1 MPMPGIASI
10 KNKEELMAYDPE
22 KYREK
27 REKVLGIKKRG
38 IGFRTLAMIV
48 SVLVV
53 AGLGVVTVPRAV
65 SYMAI
70 RNLDDAVFK
79 LESGASWP
87 KTAISELSAMEGV
100 KQIVQD
106 KNGSR
111 LVVTYDHRKVKTD
124 AVIEGFVR
132 QDLRVI
138 LLNEVN
144 HRRHRTTMKH
154 EEEDS
159 EAP

>member
-1 MPMPGIASI
+1 
-10 KNKEELMAYDPE
+10 MAYNPE

-38 IGFRTLAMIV
+38 IGFGTLAVII

-53 AGLGVVTVPRAV
+53 SGLAAVTVPRAV
-65 SYMAI
+65 SYMAT
-70 RNLDDAVFK
+70 RNLDDAIFK
-79 LESGASWP
+79 LESGSSWP

-124 AVIEGFVR
+124 DVIEGFVR
-132 QDLRVI
+132 QDLKVT
-138 LLNEVN
+138 LLNEIN
-144 HRRHRTTMKH
+144 HRQHRTTMKD
-154 EEEDS
+154 EEEDG
-159 EAP
+159 ETP

>member
-1 MPMPGIASI
+1 MV
-10 KNKEELMAYDPE
+10 YDPE

-38 IGFRTLAMIV
+38 IGFGTLAVIV

-53 AGLGVVTVPRAV
+53 AGLGAITVPQAV
-65 SYMAI
+65 SYMVT
-70 RNLDDAVFK
+70 RNLEDAIFK
-79 LESGASWP
+79 LESGSSWP
-87 KTAISELSAMEGV
+87 KTAILELSAMEGV

-111 LVVTYDHRKVKTD
+111 LVVTYDHRKLKTD

-132 QDLRVI
+132 QDLKVT

-144 HRRHRTTMKH
+144 HRQHRTTMKD
-154 EEEDS
+154 EEEDG

>member
-1 MPMPGIASI
+1 
-10 KNKEELMAYDPE
+10 MAYDPE

-79 LESGASWP
+79 LESGSSWP

>member
-1 MPMPGIASI
+1 MPGIANL
-10 KNKEELMAYDPE
+10 KNKGDLMAYDPE

-38 IGFRTLAMIV
+38 IGFGTLTMIV
-48 SVLVV
+48 SVFLVV
-53 AGLGVVTVPRAV
+53 GLGAVTIPQAV
-65 SYMAI
+65 SYMAT
-70 RNLDDAVFK
+70 RNLEDAIFK
-79 LESGASWP
+79 LESGSSWP
-87 KTAISELSAMEGV
+87 KAAISQLAAMEGV

-132 QDLRVI
+132 QDLKVT
-138 LLNEVN
+138 LLNEIN
-144 HRRHRTTMKH
+144 HRQHRTTMEN
-154 EEEDS
+154 EEEDG

>member
-1 MPMPGIASI
+1 MPGIASI
-10 KNKEELMAYDPE
+10 KNKEGPMAYDPK

-38 IGFRTLAMIV
+38 IGFGTLAVIV

-53 AGLGVVTVPRAV
+53 AGLGAVTVPQAV
-65 SYMAI
+65 SYMAT
-70 RNLDDAVFK
+70 RNLEDAIFK
-79 LESGASWP
+79 LESGSSWP
-87 KTAISELSAMEGV
+87 KIAISELAAMEGV

-111 LVVTYDHRKVKTD
+111 LVVTYDHRKAKTD
-124 AVIEGFVR
+124 AVMEGFAR
-132 QDLRVI
+132 QGLKVI

-144 HRRHRTTMKH
+144 HRRHQATMKD
-154 EEEDS
+154 EEEDG
-159 EAP
+159 ETP

>member
-1 MPMPGIASI
+1 MTGIASI
-10 KNKEELMAYDPE
+10 KNKEDLMAYDPE

-38 IGFRTLAMIV
+38 IGFGTLAVIV

-53 AGLGVVTVPRAV
+53 AGLGAVTVPRAV
-65 SYMAI
+65 SYMAT
-70 RNLDDAVFK
+70 RNLDDAIFK
-79 LESGASWP
+79 LESGSSWP

-106 KNGSR
+106 KNGFR

-124 AVIEGFVR
+124 AVMEGFVR
-132 QDLRVI
+132 QDLKVT

-144 HRRHRTTMKH
+144 HRQHRITMKD
-154 EEEDS
+154 EEKDIET
-159 EAP
+159 P

>member
-79 LESGASWP
+79 LESGSSWP

-132 QDLRVI
+132 QDLKVI